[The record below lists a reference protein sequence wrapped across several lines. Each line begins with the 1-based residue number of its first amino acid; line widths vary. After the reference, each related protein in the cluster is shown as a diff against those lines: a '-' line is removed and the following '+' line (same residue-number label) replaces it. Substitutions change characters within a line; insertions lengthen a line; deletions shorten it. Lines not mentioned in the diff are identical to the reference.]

1 MSQKWQ
7 VGIYLI
13 HDTNKTTKQV
23 YEVLEN
29 EDKTYTQKQ
38 TQLKNKLLEVD
49 SRYKYKSV
57 QVNSENINDLTLY
70 LFYRKHPKQEA
81 PWKEFLKTQIPED
94 TDITKEIRNKNE
106 SFVLFLYQKTDKKLY
121 AVSGGYG
128 AFTIQNF
135 IVDDFGINILIR
147 IIKGKEEKVLKSAKE
162 FGVTGGVIG
171 ISKYFRSEYNFYEN
185 DNFGNIYREVAAYID
200 KDTASLLGITND
212 TTKQC
217 IAKNNFK
224 LNQSITFDEMIK
236 IVTKLNE
243 IMKNDANFTIN
254 EIKTLDN
261 KKDETLIQSL
271 KKEVLE
277 NIWHNKN
284 NIEEIEEKLD
294 FVHKDIDKFLL
305 ADKFKCYRTNYDNIK
320 TLFSEIIN
328 EIKSKSKEDFIKVF
342 DTYKVSSFDES
353 SNISTEDKFFNHLI
367 YEVNYDGKSYFLI
380 NSKFYQIENNFKDR
394 LNKNCKIFIE
404 HNYSNGLDKDWG
416 NIKEGEYNLSYKD
429 DDNTIVL
436 DTITPQSIE
445 PCDILKY
452 DNDNV
457 YLYHVKKGFNG
468 SMRDLT
474 SQVFTSANRIKEDIA
489 SDKSYLKELYEKM
502 QTKEEYKNQVSSEDE
517 FLAIFDKKLHFILAV
532 KDKNNRELKNV
543 EQFSSNIAKFALNE
557 LIKNMKSID
566 VNFMITQINHI
577 ED

>member
-7 VGIYLI
+7 VGIYFI

-38 TQLKNKLLEVD
+38 NQLKNKLLEVD
-49 SRYKYKSV
+49 SRYKYKSI
-57 QVNSENINDLTLY
+57 QLNSENIGDFTLY
-70 LFYRKHPKQEA
+70 LFYRKHPKQES

-94 TDITKEIRNKNE
+94 TDITKEIKNKNE
-106 SFVLFLYQKTDKKLY
+106 SFVLFLYQRVDKKLY

-135 IVDDFGINILIR
+135 IADDFGINILIR

-162 FGVTGGVIG
+162 VGVTGGVIG

-200 KDTASLLGITND
+200 KDTANLLGITND

-217 IAKNNFK
+217 IAKNSFK

-271 KKEVLE
+271 KKELLE
-277 NIWHNKN
+277 NLWHNKD
-284 NIEEIEEKLD
+284 NIEIIEEKLD

-328 EIKSKSKEDFIKVF
+328 EIKSKSQENFIKVF
-342 DTYKVSSFDES
+342 DTYNVSSFDEDG
-353 SNISTEDKFFNHLI
+353 NILTEDKLFNHLI
-367 YEVNYDGKSYFLI
+367 YEVNYSGKSYFLI
-380 NSKFYQIENNFKDR
+380 NGKFYQIENNFKDR
-394 LNKNCKIFIE
+394 LNESCKIFIE
-404 HNYSNGLDKDWG
+404 HNYSDCLDKDWG
-416 NIKEGEYNLSYKD
+416 NITEGEYNLLYKG

-452 DNDNV
+452 DNNNV

-489 SDKSYLKELYEKM
+489 SDKSYLKELYTKM
-502 QTKEEYKNQVSSEDE
+502 QTKEEYKNQINSEDE

-532 KDKNNRELKNV
+532 KDKSNRELKNI

-566 VNFMITQINHI
+566 IDFMITQINHI

>member
-49 SRYKYKSV
+49 SKYKYKAI
-57 QVNSENINDLTLY
+57 QLNSENIGDFTLY

-135 IVDDFGINILIR
+135 IADDFGINILIR
-147 IIKGKEEKVLKSAKE
+147 IIRGKEEKVLKSAKE

-200 KDTASLLGITND
+200 KDTASRLGITND

-217 IAKNNFK
+217 IAKNSFK
-224 LNQSITFDEMIK
+224 LNQSITFDEMIN

-271 KKEVLE
+271 KQEVLE
-277 NIWHNKN
+277 NIWHNKD
-284 NIEEIEEKLD
+284 NIETIEEKLD

-320 TLFSEIIN
+320 TLFSEVIN
-328 EIKSKSKEDFIKVF
+328 EIKSKSKENFIKVF
-342 DTYKVSSFDES
+342 DTYNVSSFDEDN
-353 SNISTEDKFFNHLI
+353 NILTEDKLFNHLI
-367 YEVNYDGKSYFLI
+367 YEVNYDDKSYFLI
-380 NSKFYQIENNFKDR
+380 NGKFYQIENNFKDR
-394 LNKNCKIFIE
+394 LNENCKIFIE
-404 HNYSNGLDKDWG
+404 HNYSDGLDKDWG
-416 NIKEGEYNLSYKD
+416 NITEGEYNLLYKGN
-429 DDNTIVL
+429 DNTIVL

-474 SQVFTSANRIKEDIA
+474 SQVLTSANRIKEDIA
-489 SDKSYLKELYEKM
+489 SDKSYLKELYTKM
-502 QTKEEYKNQVSSEDE
+502 QAKEEYKNQISSEDE

-532 KDKNNRELKNV
+532 KDKSNRELKNV

-557 LIKNMKSID
+557 LIKNMKNID
-566 VNFMITQINHI
+566 VDFMITQINHI

>member
-13 HDTNKTTKQV
+13 HDANKTTKQV

-38 TQLKNKLLEVD
+38 NQLKNKLLEVD
-49 SRYKYKSV
+49 SRYKYKSI
-57 QVNSENINDLTLY
+57 QLNSENISDFTLY

-94 TDITKEIRNKNE
+94 TDITKEIKNKNE
-106 SFVLFLYQKTDKKLY
+106 SFVLFLYQRVDKKLY

-162 FGVTGGVIG
+162 VGVTGGVIG

-200 KDTASLLGITND
+200 KDTANLLGITND

-217 IAKNNFK
+217 IAKNSFK

-254 EIKTLDN
+254 EIKILDN

-277 NIWHNKN
+277 NLWHNKY
-284 NIEEIEEKLD
+284 NIEIIEEKLD

-305 ADKFKCYRTNYDNIK
+305 ADRFKCYRTNYDNIK

-328 EIKSKSKEDFIKVF
+328 EIKSKSKENFIKVF
-342 DTYKVSSFDES
+342 DTYNVSSFDEDD
-353 SNISTEDKFFNHLI
+353 NILTEDKLFNHLI
-367 YEVNYDGKSYFLI
+367 YEVNYNGKSYFLI
-380 NSKFYQIENNFKDR
+380 NGKFYQIENNFKNR
-394 LNKNCKIFIE
+394 LNENCKIFIE
-404 HNYSNGLDKDWG
+404 HNYRDGLDKDWG
-416 NIKEGEYNLSYKD
+416 NITEGEYNLLYKGD
-429 DDNTIVL
+429 NNTIVL

-457 YLYHVKKGFNG
+457 YLYHVKKGL
-468 SMRDLT
+468 M
-474 SQVFTSANRIKEDIA
+474 VP
-489 SDKSYLKELYEKM
+489 
-502 QTKEEYKNQVSSEDE
+502 
-517 FLAIFDKKLHFILAV
+517 
-532 KDKNNRELKNV
+532 
-543 EQFSSNIAKFALNE
+543 
-557 LIKNMKSID
+557 
-566 VNFMITQINHI
+566 
-577 ED
+577 